1 METTKQQGAALG
13 TASTTEPTAADFNRY
28 LAEAVQQWGT
38 VTLNGVIDYD
48 ETVITTLATVGD
60 LGDYM
65 PISANRLADLMDVVN
80 EYAVT
85 ACTMDR
91 QGKANR
97 AHETLTRLISLYLN
111 VTERRQELFSLAS
124 AASQFEADMTAYT
137 LAQHHREQEAKA
149 TAKADEAAELRRRA
163 ELADLKRK
171 AWKLGA
177 AITFTEADAAATD
190 EPEDA
195 TAPKEGAESHEPET
209 MTDNTPKR

>member
-13 TASTTEPTAADFNRY
+13 TAPTTEPTAADFNRY

-38 VTLNGVIDYD
+38 VAVNGVMDYE
-48 ETVITTLATVGD
+48 ETVTTTLATVGD
-60 LGDYM
+60 LGDYL

-85 ACTMDR
+85 ACSMER

-111 VTERRQELFSLAS
+111 VTERRQELCSLAR
-124 AASQFEADMTAYT
+124 AAADLEADMTAYN
-137 LAQHHREQEAKA
+137 LARYRREQEARA

-171 AWKLGA
+171 AGKLGA
-177 AITFTEADAAATD
+177 VITFTEADAAATD
-190 EPEDA
+190 EPETA
-195 TAPKEGAESHEPET
+195 TAPKEGAESHEP
-209 MTDNTPKR
+209 

>member
-13 TASTTEPTAADFNRY
+13 TASTTKPTAADFNRY
-28 LAEAVQQWGT
+28 LAEAVQQCGT

-48 ETVITTLATVGD
+48 ETVTTTLATVGG

-124 AASQFEADMTAYT
+124 AASQFDADMTAYT
-137 LAQHHREQEAKA
+137 LAQYHREQEAKA

-171 AWKLGA
+171 AGKLGA
-177 AITFTEADAAATD
+177 VITFTEADAAGTD

-195 TAPKEGAESHEPET
+195 TAPKEGAESHETET